1 MTNATNTTINTVV
14 KVEAG
19 NVEDFLAY
27 VEKMNKVAR
36 KLGLEEFKVE
46 KLYDLCLNKQVVK
59 NARKILTVET
69 YMVYE
74 VVGQNP
80 VISGYEFIAR
90 LDFEAGKPN
99 PTINA
104 VPGKEVPAEFFTA
117 KSFCE
122 HCNSQ
127 RSRKSVHI
135 VRNTETGHFMQ
146 VGSSCLKDFL
156 GHGDIADTM
165 RFLGLY
171 GKCDDMGFDR
181 QNGSVNPWLVAVDK
195 DVMLDDLVKLID
207 TFGYVSRKMANEREI
222 SATGSLFAFGYL
234 YLIGM
239 VGRIELT
246 DLDRKVLETITTETT
261 EEQKAR
267 IEEVKAA
274 ISKIEKPKNSYEAN
288 LKNLMASDYWMV
300 KDGGM
305 VASMFYYAKQLA
317 ERANTE
323 TKQPESDFIGSV
335 TDRLTLT
342 LNIIDVKAVDSMW
355 GISNLHVCADENGN
369 RVTFFSAKTLG
380 ERNETKTFVGTVKEH
395 RTFLNVKQ
403 TVLTRVKVK

>member
-1 MTNATNTTINTVV
+1 
-14 KVEAG
+14 
-19 NVEDFLAY
+19 
-27 VEKMNKVAR
+27 
-36 KLGLEEFKVE
+36 
-46 KLYDLCLNKQVVK
+46 
-59 NARKILTVET
+59 
-69 YMVYE
+69 
-74 VVGQNP
+74 
-80 VISGYEFIAR
+80 
-90 LDFEAGKPN
+90 
-99 PTINA
+99 
-104 VPGKEVPAEFFTA
+104 
-117 KSFCE
+117 
-122 HCNSQ
+122 
-127 RSRKSVHI
+127 
-135 VRNTETGHFMQ
+135 
-146 VGSSCLKDFL
+146 
-156 GHGDIADTM
+156 
-165 RFLGLY
+165 
-171 GKCDDMGFDR
+171 
-181 QNGSVNPWLVAVDK
+181 
-195 DVMLDDLVKLID
+195 
-207 TFGYVSRKMANEREI
+207 
-222 SATGSLFAFGYL
+222 LFAFGYL